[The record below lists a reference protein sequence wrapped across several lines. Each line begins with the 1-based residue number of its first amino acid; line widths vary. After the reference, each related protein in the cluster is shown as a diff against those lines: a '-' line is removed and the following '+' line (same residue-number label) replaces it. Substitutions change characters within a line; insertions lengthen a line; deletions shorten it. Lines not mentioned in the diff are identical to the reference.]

1 MRRRDFEREMADEL
15 AAHIEHR
22 ADDLEAAGLS
32 RDEARRRARLELGAL
47 ETHKESIRDER
58 VLGRTRRWLE
68 QTGRDVRLAARRL
81 AAAPLFA
88 VFAMASIG
96 VGAGVTTA
104 VFAVVYATIWA
115 PLGVREPE
123 TVAVVANQLQGA
135 PAFERAM
142 SRPDFDDYRRAQQSF
157 AWLGAMTR
165 FYQSFATDAGTVLAQ
180 GEGVSGDYFLSLG
193 VTAAKGRLLQP
204 ADDAAGAASVAVL
217 SDNFWRTKCAADPSI
232 IGRVVRI
239 GGVPV
244 EIVGVVP
251 RDFRGVFPQALKST
265 RLWVPSATL
274 DRITTYQPAGRAG
287 ARERLTEIV
296 AGRLKPGVAVD
307 AANAEALQ
315 ISQRLDAVA
324 PVTNIVSTSH
334 GLERR
339 RAPRRWLVSLAE
351 MSAGSSRVITAGS
364 MLIGLIALVLAV
376 ACTNI
381 ANLTLAR
388 GAGRSQELAVR
399 MALGASRAR
408 LVRELMAESLLIGAG
423 GFALAVLISVPLMRL
438 PSMDLPM
445 FNGMSAQADPYLNG
459 PVVWCAFAATAL
471 SLIVCG
477 LWPALKLSRA
487 NVRTALAQGGPSGT
501 PSWRSERRLLSAQVI
516 VSVTFFSVAA
526 VFISAISGETR
537 HDPGVDLDHLTVAY
551 AAFRLQTWDAD
562 RTRRAIDAV
571 RSSDPV
577 PYGFH
582 AVAVTSSVPFGTTM
596 QLSARVWPTGSDAT
610 TADQTLMAA
619 ATPGIFAVLGVP
631 VIHGRA
637 FDDRDDANAPPVAV
651 VSESLARKLFGTG
664 DAVGRVMQM
673 RGSLNASDD
682 KTIEARTIV
691 GVTRDTDVGS
701 LMNPRDFAFL
711 FVPIAQRY
719 EPPNFVIANRA
730 DGAAGAGPL
739 RSLVRAADPDLALDA
754 VGSGP
759 VMLAGIWVGARIAAA
774 LALSLGLLSLILTM
788 AGLFGVL
795 SHLVLGRRREIG
807 IRKALGADEQS
818 IRRLIFTDGSRPVLI
833 GAAIGLALGA
843 LGGFLVRAALPLRA
857 TPMQP
862 VAMVIVLLAVTPA
875 TMAACYLPARRA
887 SRVDPNLTL
896 KDL

>member
-1 MRRRDFEREMADEL
+1 MRRRDFEREMAEEL
-15 AAHIEHR
+15 AAHVEHR
-22 ADDLEAAGLS
+22 ADDLEAAGLT
-32 RDEARRRARLELGAL
+32 RVEALRRARIELGAV
-47 ETHKESIRDER
+47 EAHKESIRDER

-88 VFAMASIG
+88 IFSMSSIG
-96 VGAGVTTA
+96 AGAGVTTA
-104 VFAVVYATIWA
+104 VFAVIYATLWA
-115 PLGVREPE
+115 PLGVRDPG
-123 TVAVVANQLQGA
+123 TVAVIANQLQGA

-142 SRPDFDDYRRAQQSF
+142 SRPDFEDYRRTQDSF

-165 FYQSFATDAGTVLAQ
+165 FYQSFATDAGAVLAQ
-180 GEGVSGDYFLSLG
+180 GEGVPGDYFLNLG
-193 VTAAKGRLLQP
+193 VTAAQGRLLQP
-204 ADDAAGAASVAVL
+204 ADDAPGAASVAVL
-217 SDNFWRTKCAADPSI
+217 SDQFWRTKCAADPSI

-244 EIVGVVP
+244 EIIGIVP
-251 RDFRGVFPQALKST
+251 REFRGVFPQAMKAT

-274 DRITTYQPAGRAG
+274 DRITTYQPPTRTGV
-287 ARERLTEIV
+287 RERLTEIV
-296 AGRLKPGVAVD
+296 VGRLKPGVSVET
-307 AANAEALQ
+307 ANAEALQ
-315 ISQRLDAVA
+315 VSQRLDLVA
-324 PVTNIVSTSH
+324 PLTNIVSTSH

-339 RAPRRWLVSLAE
+339 PAARRWLVSLAE
-351 MSAGSSRVITAGS
+351 MSAGSRRVITAGS
-364 MLIGLIALVLAV
+364 TFIALIGLVLGV

-399 MALGASRAR
+399 LALGASRGR

-423 GFALAVLISVPLMRL
+423 GLAIAVAISVPLMRL
-438 PSMDLPM
+438 PSMDLPI

-459 PVVWCAFAATAL
+459 PVLWCAFIAVAL
-471 SLIVCG
+471 SLLVCG

-487 NVRTALAQGGPSGT
+487 NVRTALSQGGPSGT
-501 PSWRSERRLLSAQVI
+501 PSWRSARGLLSAQVI
-516 VSVTFFSVAA
+516 ISVTFFSVAA

-551 AAFRLQTWDAD
+551 AAFRIQGWDTA
-562 RTRRAIDAV
+562 RTRRAIDSVA
-571 RSSDPV
+571 SADPA
-577 PYGFH
+577 PFGFRTL
-582 AVAVTSSVPFGTTM
+582 AVTSSVPFGTTL
-596 QLSARVWPTGSDAT
+596 QLSARVWPAGGDAT
-610 TADQTLMAA
+610 TADQTLMAS
-619 ATPGIFAVLGVP
+619 ATPGIFSTLGVP
-631 VIHGRA
+631 VAHGRA
-637 FDDRDDANAPPVAV
+637 FDDRDDASAPLVAV
-651 VSESLARKLFGTG
+651 ISESLARKLFGTS

-682 KTIEARTIV
+682 KTVEARTVV

-701 LMNPRDFAFL
+701 LLNPRDFSFL
-711 FVPIAQRY
+711 FVPMAQRY
-719 EPPNFVIANRA
+719 EPPNFVVASRA
-730 DGAAGAGPL
+730 DGAGGAGAL

-754 VGSGP
+754 VGSGF
-759 VMLAGIWVGARIAAA
+759 VMLAGIWMGARIAAA
-774 LALSLGLLSLILTM
+774 LALSLGLLSLVLTM

-795 SHLVLGRRREIG
+795 SHLVLARRREIG
-807 IRKALGADEQS
+807 IRKALGADERS
-818 IRRLIFTDGSRPVLI
+818 IRRLIFKDGSRPVLS
-833 GAAIGLALGA
+833 GTAIGLALGVV
-843 LGGFLVRAALPLRA
+843 GGFLVRGALPVQA

-862 VAMVIVLLAVTPA
+862 LAILIVILAVAPA